1 MYGLASCRRIPLL
14 ACHLHRHLL
23 PTYVTAFC
31 LQTQTGQ
38 VMLTKPNAL
47 AKAGVG
53 TGLIVVVITG
63 ITGFWTMILMM
74 SMYFDRKRDLVSG
87 WQCECCFCTGS

>member
-1 MYGLASCRRIPLL
+1 
-14 ACHLHRHLL
+14 
-23 PTYVTAFC
+23 
-31 LQTQTGQ
+31 
-38 VMLTKPNAL
+38 MLTKPNAL

-63 ITGFWTMILMM
+63 FTGFWTMILMM

-87 WQCECCFCTGS
+87 WQCNAASPLGLVPLEPSVCMPCVPA